1 MDESAGGRR
10 AVEGRTGR
18 GLGVRVSLGTYR
30 IFYESGKEDFFLRV
44 RGEGS
49 ERELRRRAVARE
61 EERRR
66 CRLLR

>member
-30 IFYESGKEDFFLRV
+30 LFFEAGAEEAFECSWGED
-44 RGEGS
+44 E
-49 ERELRRRAVARE
+49 ERALRRRAAGRA
-61 EERRR
+61 EERAR
-66 CRLLR
+66 CVLLQ

>member
-30 IFYESGKEDFFLRV
+30 LFFEAGKEDFVVRV
-44 RGEGS
+44 RGEDE
-49 ERELRRRAVARE
+49 ERVLRRRAAARE
-61 EERRR
+61 EERAR
-66 CRLLR
+66 CALLQ